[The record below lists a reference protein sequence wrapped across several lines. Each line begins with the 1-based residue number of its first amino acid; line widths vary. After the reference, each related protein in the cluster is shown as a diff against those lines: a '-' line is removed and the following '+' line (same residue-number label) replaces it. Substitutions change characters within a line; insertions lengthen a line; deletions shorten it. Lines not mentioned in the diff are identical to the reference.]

1 MFLQPGKTT
10 MTKNGSSDELPL
22 ATGDVEEWVELDLV
36 PEKRPVKGT
45 AEFSVPQLKGW
56 LALGK
61 PVIRTLPTPVNSE
74 LASYEFRHV
83 LLAASF
89 RPEEGTPFDR
99 VWVQV
104 DLDTESPAEAIAWS
118 MHPRRETNR
127 IDITRTVGVNAT
139 LGLKW
144 LSSEGKSE
152 QEQKFTGLQPF
163 LIAYN
168 ELCVNPVWEF
178 VDTEQVPIMGSQRLH
193 LIVRKTPIISVR
205 GRVSVTATVK
215 HKRFGLFTCKSRV
228 EDAPSLSFLIP

>member
-1 MFLQPGKTT
+1 

-22 ATGDVEEWVELDLV
+22 ATEEVAEWVELDLV
-36 PEKRPVKGT
+36 PEKRAVKGT
-45 AEFSVPQLKGW
+45 AQFSAPQLKGW

-61 PVIRTLPTPVNSE
+61 PVIRNLQPPANSE
-74 LASYEFRHV
+74 FASYDFRHV

-89 RPEEGTPFDR
+89 RPEEGAPFDR

-104 DLDTESPAEAIAWS
+104 DLETEPQAEAIAWS

-127 IDITRTVGVNAT
+127 IDITKTVGINAT

-152 QEQKFTGLQPF
+152 QEQKSTGLQPF

-168 ELCVNPVWEF
+168 ELCANPIWEF
-178 VDTEQVPIMGSQRLH
+178 VETEQVPILGSHRLH
-193 LIVRKTPIISVR
+193 LIVRKTPAVSVR

-228 EDAPSLSFLIP
+228 EDAPALPFVIS